1 MVSLGQAGESRLK
14 GGSSHTSSSRKRP
27 SLCNPD
33 PKRLSLVRL

>member
-27 SLCNPD
+27 IYAILT
-33 PKRLSLVRL
+33 LSGYRWFV